1 MTSPIAY
8 LVSQY
13 PAYSHTFILR
23 EVKQL
28 RQFGV
33 SIVVAS
39 INLPD
44 RPFEKLTDVERDE
57 AEHTFYIKSQGIL
70 KAAIAL
76 GKTLA
81 LHPIGLLRGLK
92 HAIKLGAW
100 DIKRLLFHFFYLAEA
115 LLLGHWMRSQNIR
128 HLHVHFAT
136 PAASVGM
143 LVKTVFGYSFSFT
156 VHGPDEFYDAPG
168 YNLPEKILAADFIFC
183 ISHYARSQVMKL
195 SPVQAWSKFDVCRLG
210 IDPQRFIPVPE
221 TKQTG
226 TCNLLCVGRLAPA
239 KGQAILLE
247 SVAQLQKQGIFVNL
261 TLVGMGPDEQSLKE
275 YAKELGINKEVQF
288 TGAVDQD
295 HILDYYKE
303 ADIFVLPS
311 FAEGL
316 PVVLMEAMAMEIP
329 CITTAI
335 TGIPELILNGQ
346 EGLLVAASDSEALTQ
361 AIKQLASDQL
371 LRQQLGK
378 AGRLRVLSD
387 YDLYKNTRH
396 LFEQIDKRINEPSE
410 LENKIT

>member
-1 MTSPIAY
+1 MSQHRIAY
-8 LVSQY
+8 LISQY

-23 EVKQL
+23 EVLQL

-33 SIVVAS
+33 AIATAS

-44 RPFEKLTDVERDE
+44 RPFDKLTDVERQE
-57 AEHTFYIKSQGIL
+57 AEQTFYIKSQGIT
-70 KAAIAL
+70 KAAQAFT
-76 GKTLA
+76 KTL
-81 LHPIGLLRGLK
+81 LSNPSGLFRGIK
-92 HAIKLGAW
+92 HAIKLGGW
-100 DIKRLLFHFFYLAEA
+100 DIKRSLYHVFYLAEA
-115 LLLGHWMRSQNIR
+115 LLVGQWMQTQGAK

-143 LVKTVFGYSFSFT
+143 LVKTVFGYSYSFT

-195 SPVQAWSKFDVCRLG
+195 SPVEAWPKFDVCRLG
-210 IDPQRFIPVPE
+210 VDPQRFNPQPKTAANE
-221 TKQTG
+221 TCQ
-226 TCNLLCVGRLAPA
+226 LLCVGRLAPA

-247 SVAQLQKQGIFVNL
+247 SLAQLQEQGIAVNL
-261 TLVGMGPDEQSLKE
+261 TLVGMGPDEQSLRQ
-275 YAKELGINKEVQF
+275 YAESLHISQLVTF

-295 HILDYYKE
+295 HILDYYHA

-329 CITTAI
+329 CITTSI
-335 TGIPELILNGQ
+335 TGIPELISSGVD
-346 EGLLVAASDSEALTQ
+346 GLLVPASDSIGLSA
-361 AIKQLASDQL
+361 AIKQLAQDQA

-378 AGRLRVLSD
+378 AGRLKVLAD
-387 YDLYKNTRH
+387 YELHKNTRH
-396 LFEQIDKRINEPSE
+396 LFESLSQRLDS
-410 LENKIT
+410 L

>member
-1 MTSPIAY
+1 MTHRIAY

-23 EVKQL
+23 EVQQL
-28 RQFGV
+28 RQLGV
-33 SIVVAS
+33 TIVVAS

-44 RPFEKLTDVERDE
+44 RPLDKLTNVERSE
-57 AEHTFYIKSQGIL
+57 AEQTFYIKSKGIL
-70 KAAIAL
+70 KAALAL

-81 LHPIGLLRGLK
+81 LNPIGLLRGLK
-92 HAIKLGAW
+92 HIIKLGGW
-100 DIKRLLFHFFYLAEA
+100 DVKRLVYHVFYLTEA
-115 LLLGHWMRSQNIR
+115 LLVGQWMRSQNIT

-156 VHGPDEFYDAPG
+156 VHGPDEFYDAAG

-195 SPVQAWSKFDVCRLG
+195 SPVEAWSKLDVCRLG
-210 IDPQRFIPVPE
+210 VDPQRFIPAP
-221 TKQTG
+221 KNNQTES
-226 TCNLLCVGRLAPA
+226 CNLLCVGRLTQA

-247 SVAQLQKQGIFVNL
+247 SLAQLQSQGISVTL
-261 TLVGMGPDEQSLKE
+261 TLVGMGPDEKSLRQ
-275 YAKELGINKEVQF
+275 YAQRLGISQQVKF

-295 HILDYYKE
+295 HILEYYK
-303 ADIFVLPS
+303 ATDIFVLPS

-346 EGLLVAASDSEALTQ
+346 EGLLVAASDSDGLTQ
-361 AIKQLASDQL
+361 AIKQLVGDQV

-378 AGRLRVLSD
+378 AGRERVLSD
-387 YDLYKNTRH
+387 YDLYKNAQH
-396 LFEQIDKRINEPSE
+396 LFKKLDQRIDALSVAE
-410 LENKIT
+410 

>member
-1 MTSPIAY
+1 MTQHSIAY

-23 EVKQL
+23 EVQQL

-33 SIVVAS
+33 SIAVAS

-44 RPFEKLTDVERDE
+44 RPFEKLTDVERNE
-57 AEHTFYIKSQGIL
+57 AENTFYIKSQGIL
-70 KAAIAL
+70 KAAVAL
-76 GKTLA
+76 SKTLIRN
-81 LHPIGLLRGLK
+81 PFGLLRGLK
-92 HAIKLGAW
+92 HTFKLGGW
-100 DIKRLLFHFFYLAEA
+100 DVKRLLYHAFYLAEA
-115 LLLGHWMRSQNIR
+115 MLVGQWMRSQNIK

-156 VHGPDEFYDAPG
+156 VHGPDEFYDAAG

-195 SPVQAWSKFDVCRLG
+195 SPVQAWPKFDVCRLG
-210 IDPQRFIPVPE
+210 VDPQRFIPVPK
-221 TKQTG
+221 TNQTE
-226 TCNLLCVGRLAPA
+226 TCNLLCVGRLTPA

-247 SVAQLQKQGIFVNL
+247 SVAQLQNQGISVTL
-261 TLVGMGPDEQSLKE
+261 TLVGMGPDEQSLRQ
-275 YAKELGINKEVQF
+275 YAEHLGISRQVHF

-295 HILDYYKE
+295 HILDFYKA

-335 TGIPELILNGQ
+335 TGIPELIRNG
-346 EGLLVAASDSEALTQ
+346 EDGLLVAASDSAGFNEAI
-361 AIKQLASDQL
+361 IKLATDES
-371 LRQQLGK
+371 LRHELGK

-387 YDLYKNTRH
+387 YDLHKNTRH
-396 LFEQIDKRINEPSE
+396 LFETLNKRIES
-410 LENKIT
+410 LSA

>member
-1 MTSPIAY
+1 MNHRIAY

-23 EVKQL
+23 EVQQL
-28 RQFGV
+28 RQLGV

-44 RPFEKLTDVERDE
+44 RSFEQLTDIEKNE
-57 AEHTFYIKSQGIL
+57 AEHTFYVKSQGL
-70 KAAIAL
+70 LNATAAL
-76 GKTLA
+76 GKTL
-81 LHPIGLLRGLK
+81 LLNPIGLLKGLK
-92 HAIKLGAW
+92 HVIKLGGL
-100 DIKRLLFHFFYLAEA
+100 DIKRLLYHVFYLVEA
-115 LLLGHWMRSQNIR
+115 MLLGHWMRSQKIT

-168 YNLPEKILAADFIFC
+168 YNLPEKILAADFVFC

-210 IDPQRFIPVPE
+210 VDPERFKPLKKVNE
-221 TKQTG
+221 TEY
-226 TCNLLCVGRLAPA
+226 CNLLCVGRLTPA

-247 SVAQLQKQGIFVNL
+247 SLAQLKNEGVFITL
-261 TLVGMGPDEQSLKE
+261 TLVGMGPDEQSLRE
-275 YAKELGINKEVQF
+275 YAESLGIGLQVTF

-295 HILDYYKE
+295 HILDYYKA

-335 TGIPELILNGQ
+335 TGVPELIVNGQ
-346 EGLLVAASDSEALTQ
+346 NGLLVPASDTDGLTK
-361 AIKQLASDQL
+361 AIRLLVINSA
-371 LRQQLGK
+371 LRQQLGR
-378 AGRLRVLSD
+378 AGRETVLAD
-387 YDLYKNTRH
+387 YDLYSNVH
-396 LFEQIDKRINEPSE
+396 YLFEKLSLH
-410 LENKIT
+410 LEKL

>member
-1 MTSPIAY
+1 MTQHRIAY

-23 EVKQL
+23 EVQQL

-33 SIVVAS
+33 SIVVGS

-44 RPFEKLTDVERDE
+44 RPFEKLTEVEKGE
-57 AEHTFYIKSQGIL
+57 AEHTFYIKSQGFF
-70 KAAIAL
+70 KAAAAL

-81 LHPIGLLRGLK
+81 LNPLGLLHGFN
-92 HAIKLGAW
+92 HAIKLGGW
-100 DIKRLLFHFFYLAEA
+100 DIKRLLYHVFYLAEA
-115 LLLGHWMRSQNIR
+115 LLVGDWMRTQNLT

-195 SPVQAWSKFDVCRLG
+195 SPVQAWPKLDVCRLG
-210 IDPQRFIPVPE
+210 VDPQRFTPAPK
-221 TKQTG
+221 TKQAE
-226 TCNLLCVGRLAPA
+226 TCHLLCVGRLAPA
-239 KGQAILLE
+239 KGQAILLA
-247 SVAQLQKQGIFVNL
+247 SVAQLKNQGISVTL
-261 TLVGMGPDEQSLKE
+261 TLVGMGPDEQSLRQ
-275 YAKELGINKEVQF
+275 YAEQLGVSQQVSF

-295 HILDYYKE
+295 HILEYYQT

-316 PVVLMEAMAMEIP
+316 PVVLMEAMSMEIP

-335 TGIPELILNGQ
+335 TGIPELIHNG
-346 EGLLVAASDSEALTQ
+346 EDGLLVPASDTEGLTL
-361 AIKQLASDQL
+361 AIGQLAKDPA
-371 LRQQLGK
+371 LRQKLGK
-378 AGRLRVLSD
+378 AGRSRILSD
-387 YDLYKNTRH
+387 YDLHKNTQH
-396 LFEQIDKRINEPSE
+396 LFETLAKRSKA
-410 LENKIT
+410 LSG

>member
-1 MTSPIAY
+1 MTLHRVAY

-23 EVKQL
+23 EAQQL
-28 RQFGV
+28 RQLGV
-33 SIVVAS
+33 SIAVAS

-44 RPFEKLTDVERDE
+44 RPFEKLTDVERNE
-57 AEHTFYIKSQGIL
+57 AEHTLYIKSQGIL
-70 KAAIAL
+70 KAAMAL
-76 GKTLA
+76 GKTLTHNP
-81 LHPIGLLRGLK
+81 LGLLRGLK
-92 HAIKLGAW
+92 HVIKLGGW
-100 DIKRLLFHFFYLAEA
+100 DVKRLLFHVFYLAEA
-115 LLLGHWMRSQNIR
+115 LLVGQWMHSQSIK

-143 LVKTVFGYSFSFT
+143 LVKSVFGYSFSFT
-156 VHGPDEFYDAPG
+156 VHGPDEFYDATG

-195 SPVQAWSKFDVCRLG
+195 SPVHAWAKFDVCRLG
-210 IDPQRFIPVPE
+210 VDPQRFIPILE
-221 TKQTG
+221 TRQTG
-226 TCNLLCVGRLAPA
+226 TCNLLCVGRLTAA

-247 SVAQLQKQGIFVNL
+247 SVAQLQNQGLSVTL
-261 TLVGMGPDEQSLKE
+261 TLVGMGPDEQSLRQHAE
-275 YAKELGINKEVQF
+275 CLGISRQVNF

-295 HILDYYKE
+295 HILDYYKA

-335 TGIPELILNGQ
+335 TGIPELIRNGQ
-346 EGLLVAASDSEALTQ
+346 EGLLVAASDSEGLTL
-361 AIKQLASDQL
+361 AIKLL
-371 LRQQLGK
+371 VENRVLRQQLGK
-378 AGRLRVLSD
+378 AGRIRVLSD

-396 LFEQIDKRINEPSE
+396 LFEKLDQRIGA
-410 LENKIT
+410 L

>member
-1 MTSPIAY
+1 MKQPRLAY
-8 LVSQY
+8 LASQY

-23 EVKQL
+23 EVIQL
-28 RQFGV
+28 RQFDV

-44 RPFEKLTDVERDE
+44 RPLEKLTEVERVE
-57 AEHTFYIKSQGIL
+57 AENTFYIKSQGPL
-70 KAAIAL
+70 KAAVAL
-76 GKTLA
+76 TKTLFSN
-81 LHPIGLLRGLK
+81 PFGLLCGFK
-92 HAIKLGAW
+92 HALKLGGW
-100 DIKRLLFHFFYLAEA
+100 DIKRLLFHVFYLVEA
-115 LLLGHWMRSQNIR
+115 LLLGQWMRSQQLS

-156 VHGPDEFYDAPG
+156 VHGPDEFYDAAG

-195 SPVQAWSKFDVCRLG
+195 SPVQAWHKFEICRLG
-210 IDPQRFIPVPE
+210 VDPQRFIPAP
-221 TKQTG
+221 KIRQRG
-226 TCNLLCVGRLAPA
+226 SCNLLCVGRLTAA

-247 SVAQLQKQGIFVNL
+247 AVAQLHQQGLLVTL
-261 TLVGMGPDEQSLKE
+261 TLVGMGPDQQNLKV
-275 YAKELGINKEVQF
+275 YAKTLGIGELVDF

-295 HILDYYKE
+295 HILAYYQA

-335 TGIPELILNGQ
+335 TGIPELIHDN
-346 EGLLVAASDSEALTQ
+346 EDGLLVAASDTQGLTD
-361 AIKQLASDQL
+361 AIKRLVQNPA
-371 LRQQLGK
+371 LRAQLGR
-378 AGRLRVLSD
+378 AGRAKVLAD
-387 YDLYKNTRH
+387 YDLFKNTRY
-396 LFEQIDKRINEPSE
+396 LFERLIQRLDN
-410 LENKIT
+410 L

>member
-1 MTSPIAY
+1 MSHRIAY

-23 EVKQL
+23 EVLQL

-33 SIVVAS
+33 DIAVAS
-39 INLPD
+39 INAPD
-44 RPFEKLTDVERDE
+44 RPFDKLTEVERTE
-57 AEHTFYIKSQGIL
+57 AEQTFYVKAQGMA
-70 KAAIAL
+70 KAAAAL

-81 LHPIGLLRGLK
+81 TQPAGLLRGLK
-92 HAIKLGAW
+92 HAFKLGGW
-100 DIKRLLFHFFYLAEA
+100 DIKRLLYHGFYLLEA
-115 LLLGHWMRSQNIR
+115 VLVGQWMRSKNLS

-143 LVKTVFGYSFSFT
+143 LVKTVFGTSFSFT
-156 VHGPDEFYDAPG
+156 VHGPDEFYDAAG

-195 SPVQAWSKFDVCRLG
+195 SPVQAWAKLDVCRLG
-210 IDPQRFIPVPE
+210 VDPERFTPTPKIKVNCQCE
-221 TKQTG
+221 
-226 TCNLLCVGRLAPA
+226 LLCVGRLTSA

-247 SVAQLQKQGIFVNL
+247 AVAALQRQQVPVRL
-261 TLVGMGPDEQSLKE
+261 TLVGMGPDGQSLKA
-275 YAKELGINKEVQF
+275 YAGQLGISGQVRF

-295 HILDYYKE
+295 HILGYYQT

-335 TGIPELILNGQ
+335 TGVPELIQNG
-346 EGLLVAASDSEALTQ
+346 EDGLLVAASDCEGLTA
-361 AIKQLASDQL
+361 AIRRLASDPD
-371 LRQQLGK
+371 LRRTIGQ
-378 AGRLRVLSD
+378 AGRNKVLAE
-387 YDLYKNTRH
+387 YDLHKNTRH
-396 LFEQIDKRINEPSE
+396 LFAMLDKR
-410 LENKIT
+410 LKAL

>member
-1 MTSPIAY
+1 MSHKIAY

-23 EVKQL
+23 EVLQL

-33 SIVVAS
+33 DITVAS
-39 INLPD
+39 INKPD
-44 RPFEKLTDVERDE
+44 RPFEKLTDIERSE
-57 AEHTFYIKSQGIL
+57 AEQTFYVKSQGIAN
-70 KAAIAL
+70 AASAFV
-76 GKTLA
+76 KTLSKQ
-81 LHPIGLLRGLK
+81 PGGLLRGIK
-92 HAIKLGAW
+92 HAVKLGGW
-100 DIKRLLFHFFYLAEA
+100 DIKRLLYHVFYLAEA
-115 LLLGHWMRSQNIR
+115 LLVGQWMQAKNLT

-143 LVKTVFGYSFSFT
+143 LVKTVFGTSFSFT
-156 VHGPDEFYDAPG
+156 VHGPDEFYDAAG

-195 SPVQAWSKFDVCRLG
+195 SPVQAWSKLDVCRLG
-210 IDPQRFIPVPE
+210 VDPERFAPAPKIEVN
-221 TKQTG
+221 TS
-226 TCNLLCVGRLAPA
+226 CHLLCVGRLTPA

-247 SVAQLQKQGIFVNL
+247 SVAQLQSQNIPVRL
-261 TLVGMGPDEQSLKE
+261 TFVGMGPDEQSLKA
-275 YAKELGINKEVQF
+275 YAEQLGISGQVNF

-295 HILDYYKE
+295 HILGFYQT

-335 TGIPELILNGQ
+335 TGVPELIQNG
-346 EGLLVAASDSEALTQ
+346 EDGLLVAASDTAGLTA
-361 AIKQLASDQL
+361 AISRLATNAD
-371 LRQQLGK
+371 LRRQLGQ
-378 AGRLRVLSD
+378 AGRRKVLSD
-387 YDLYKNTRH
+387 YDLQKNTRH
-396 LFEQIDKRINEPSE
+396 LFET
-410 LENKIT
+410 LEHRLK

>member
-1 MTSPIAY
+1 MTHRIAY

-23 EVKQL
+23 EVQQL

-44 RPFEKLTDVERDE
+44 RPLDKLTDVERSE
-57 AEHTFYIKSQGIL
+57 AEQTYYIKSQGIL
-70 KAAIAL
+70 KATVAL
-76 GKTLA
+76 AKTLA
-81 LHPIGLLRGLK
+81 LKPLGLLRGLRY
-92 HAIKLGAW
+92 AIKLGGW
-100 DIKRLLFHFFYLAEA
+100 DVKRLLFHVFYLAEA
-115 LLLGHWMRSQNIR
+115 LLIGHWMRSQNIK

-156 VHGPDEFYDAPG
+156 VHGPDEFYDAAG

-195 SPVQAWSKFDVCRLG
+195 SPVQAWPKFDVCRLG
-210 IDPQRFIPVPE
+210 VDPQRFIPSSKSKPS
-221 TKQTG
+221 G
-226 TCNLLCVGRLAPA
+226 TCSLLCVGRLTPA
-239 KGQAILLE
+239 KGQAILLK
-247 SVAQLQKQGIFVNL
+247 SIAQLQNQGVSVTL
-261 TLVGMGPDEQSLKE
+261 TLVGMGPDEQSLRQ
-275 YAKELGINKEVQF
+275 YAEQLGISQQVNF

-295 HILDYYKE
+295 HILDYYKS
-303 ADIFVLPS
+303 ADMFVLPS

-335 TGIPELILNGQ
+335 TGVPELISHG
-346 EGLLVAASDSEALTQ
+346 EDGLLVPASDTEGLIQ
-361 AIKQLASDQL
+361 AINQLVSDPV
-371 LRQQLGK
+371 LRQKLGK
-378 AGRLRVLSD
+378 AGRLKVLSA

-396 LFEQIDKRINEPSE
+396 LFEILDKRIKA
-410 LENKIT
+410 L

>member
-1 MTSPIAY
+1 MNHRIAY

-23 EVKQL
+23 EVQQL
-28 RQFGV
+28 RQLGV

-44 RPFEKLTDVERDE
+44 RSFEKLTDIERNE
-57 AEHTFYIKSQGIL
+57 AEQTFYVKSQGL
-70 KAAIAL
+70 LNATAAL
-76 GKTLA
+76 GKTL
-81 LHPIGLLRGLK
+81 LLNPIGLLKGLK
-92 HAIKLGAW
+92 HVIKLGGL
-100 DIKRLLFHFFYLAEA
+100 DIKRLLYHVFYLVEA
-115 LLLGHWMRSQNIR
+115 MLLGHWMRSQKIT

-168 YNLPEKILAADFIFC
+168 YNLPEKILAADFVFC

-195 SPVQAWSKFDVCRLG
+195 SPVHAWSKFDICRLG
-210 IDPQRFIPVPE
+210 VDPERFKPLTKVNE
-221 TKQTG
+221 TEY
-226 TCNLLCVGRLAPA
+226 CNLLCVGRLTPA

-247 SVAQLQKQGIFVNL
+247 SLAQLKNEGVFITL
-261 TLVGMGPDEQSLKE
+261 TLVGMGPDEQSLRK
-275 YAKELGINKEVQF
+275 YAEFLGIGLQVTF

-295 HILDYYKE
+295 HILNYYKA
-303 ADIFVLPS
+303 ADIFILPS

-335 TGIPELILNGQ
+335 TGVPELIVNGQ
-346 EGLLVAASDSEALTQ
+346 NGLLVYAADTDGLTK
-361 AIKQLASDQL
+361 AIRLLAFNPV
-371 LRQQLGK
+371 LRQQLGR
-378 AGRLRVLSD
+378 AGRETILAD
-387 YDLYKNTRH
+387 YDLYSNVH
-396 LFEQIDKRINEPSE
+396 YLFEKLSLR
-410 LENKIT
+410 LEKL

>member
-1 MTSPIAY
+1 MNHRIAY

-23 EVKQL
+23 EVQQL
-28 RQFGV
+28 RQLGV

-44 RPFEKLTDVERDE
+44 RSFEKLTDIERNE
-57 AEHTFYIKSQGIL
+57 AEHTFYVKSQGL
-70 KAAIAL
+70 LNATAAL
-76 GKTLA
+76 GKTL
-81 LHPIGLLRGLK
+81 LLNPIGLLKGLK
-92 HAIKLGAW
+92 HVIKLGGL
-100 DIKRLLFHFFYLAEA
+100 DIKRLLYHVFYLVEA
-115 LLLGHWMRSQNIR
+115 MLLGHWMRSQKIT

-168 YNLPEKILAADFIFC
+168 YNLPEKILAADFVFC

-210 IDPQRFIPVPE
+210 VDPERFKPLKKVNE
-221 TKQTG
+221 TEY
-226 TCNLLCVGRLAPA
+226 CNLLCVGRLTPA

-247 SVAQLQKQGIFVNL
+247 SLAQLKNEGVFITL
-261 TLVGMGPDEQSLKE
+261 TLVGMGPDEQSLRE
-275 YAKELGINKEVQF
+275 YAESLGIGLQVTF

-295 HILDYYKE
+295 HILDYYKA

-335 TGIPELILNGQ
+335 TGVPELIVNGQ
-346 EGLLVAASDSEALTQ
+346 NGLLVPASDTDGLTK
-361 AIKQLASDQL
+361 AIRLLVINSA
-371 LRQQLGK
+371 LRQQLGR
-378 AGRLRVLSD
+378 AGRETVLAD
-387 YDLYKNTRH
+387 YDLYSNVH
-396 LFEQIDKRINEPSE
+396 YLFEKLSLH
-410 LENKIT
+410 LEKL

>member
-1 MTSPIAY
+1 MKQYRIAY

-23 EVKQL
+23 EIQQL
-28 RQFGV
+28 RQFDV

-44 RPFEKLTDVERDE
+44 RPFEKLTPLEREE
-57 AEHTFYIKSQGIL
+57 AEHTFYIKHQGIF
-70 KAAIAL
+70 KATTAL
-76 GKTLA
+76 TQTLFFK
-81 LHPIGLLRGLK
+81 PFGLVRGLK
-92 HAIKLGAW
+92 QVVKLGEL
-100 DIKRLLFHFFYLAEA
+100 DVKRLLFNGFYLVEA
-115 LLLGHWMRSQNIR
+115 LLVGQWMRSQQLT

-136 PAASVGM
+136 PAASVGL
-143 LVKTVFGYSFSFT
+143 LVKAVFGYSFSFT

-195 SPVQAWSKFDVCRLG
+195 SPIKAWPKFDVCRLG
-210 IDPQRFIPVPE
+210 IDPQRFIPQAKTE
-221 TKQTG
+221 NTG
-226 TCNLLCVGRLAPA
+226 TCHLLCVGRLTSA

-247 SVAQLQKQGIFVNL
+247 AVAQLRQQGISVTL
-261 TLVGMGPDEQSLKE
+261 TLVGMGPDQQSLTQ
-275 YAKELGINKEVQF
+275 YAKTLGISEQVVF

-295 HILDYYKE
+295 HILAYYQA

-335 TGIPELILNGQ
+335 TGIPELIQQGLD
-346 EGLLVAASDSEALTQ
+346 GLLVAAADSEGLRQ
-361 AIKQLASDQL
+361 AIAKLVNDPL
-371 LRQQLGK
+371 LRIQLGK
-378 AGRLRVLSD
+378 AGRLKVLSN
-387 YDLYKNTRH
+387 YDLYKNTRY
-396 LFEQIDKRINEPSE
+396 LFEKLAQRLAD
-410 LENKIT
+410 L